1 MTDSNPS
8 ATKLRDGIL
17 VARLATGQ
25 TVADALSRLLQSVAE
40 DGPPAPVQPGRYD
53 ARHLAAVL
61 AFAEWCD
68 SEPLPIAT
76 HPA

>member
-1 MTDSNPS
+1 MTDPNPS

-53 ARHLAAVL
+53 SKDLAAVA
-61 AFAEWCD
+61 AFVEWVN
-68 SEPLPIAT
+68 SEPLPVVT

>member
-1 MTDSNPS
+1 MTDPNPS

-40 DGPPAPVQPGRYD
+40 DGPPAPLQHGRYD
-53 ARHLAAVL
+53 SKDLAAAM
-61 AFAEWCD
+61 AFEEWVV
-68 SEPLPIAT
+68 T